1 MRLVSYDIYKG
12 DTNTN
17 VSPTAKISELPN
29 EEGFVEVSIFD
40 TK

>member
-1 MRLVSYDIYKG
+1 MRLVSYDIYKS
-12 DTNTN
+12 DTN